1 MFIEHCLTAPQELYL
16 QEGLDW
22 DPIRIPDNRGT
33 VMLFTDLQPAC
44 LIDVSICFKMWG
56 GGGMGYQNVLKGR
69 GSGVP
74 EYVEGG
80 VGKWNTRMC

>member
-56 GGGMGYQNVLKGR
+56 RGGVLGCVEEEGEWGTRICRDVGGGYLLVL
-69 GSGVP
+69 
-74 EYVEGG
+74 
-80 VGKWNTRMC
+80 

>member
-1 MFIEHCLTAPQELYL
+1 
-16 QEGLDW
+16 
-22 DPIRIPDNRGT
+22 
-33 VMLFTDLQPAC
+33 MLFTDLQPAC